1 MLKAEIVGEGIPTK
15 GTPQGG
21 ILSPLL
27 SNVVL
32 NELDWWLSS
41 QWLDHPTR
49 HKYSHNSN
57 KFKALKQTQL
67 KQFYGVRYA
76 DDFKI
81 FCSDYT
87 TAVKVFH
94 ATKLWLKDRLDL
106 DISEEK
112 SKITK
117 LKKRATNFLGFRL
130 RARPSKKMPA
140 KSGSV
145 IHE

>member
-1 MLKAEIVGEGIPTK
+1 MLKAEIIGEGIPTR

-49 HKYSHNSN
+49 HKYTQSN
-57 KFKALKQTQL
+57 KFRALKQTQL

-76 DDFKI
+76 DD
-81 FCSDYT
+81 
-87 TAVKVFH
+87 
-94 ATKLWLKDRLDL
+94 
-106 DISEEK
+106 
-112 SKITK
+112 SK
-117 LKKRATNFLGFRL
+117 F
-130 RARPSKKMPA
+130 
-140 KSGSV
+140 SV
-145 IHE
+145 QTM